1 MMYNSTTK
9 SIQRNKMKI
18 ITPHYILLQD
28 RVSTNLSIAY
38 DNTIKKIA
46 PYDELLEEFPDA
58 KVTTLRENSLLM
70 PGLINSHVHV
80 EFSGNKTELSYGDFI
95 SWLYSVIE
103 NREDLINGCSK
114 ECMKDSVDNMLKSG
128 ITTFGAISSHAMDL
142 EVCAEAKQN
151 VVFFNELIGSQA
163 AAADALYGDF
173 VSRLNASKAVE
184 REGFYPAVAVH
195 SPYSVHPVLVKKAIE
210 LVKSEGL
217 KLTAHF
223 MESQAERDWL
233 DNSEGDFKEF
243 FEKLLKQSSAVC
255 GSDEFLSYF
264 DGVDTLFTHA
274 TTTTE
279 QELNSISKNKQ
290 TIIHCPISN
299 RLLGNQTLNIK
310 ELNDKNIRW
319 VVATDGLSSN
329 YKLDLFEEMKISLFM
344 HADAP
349 LLDFA
354 RELLLGVT
362 KHAAEALGLNTGE
375 IKEGKNA
382 DMIVLDLDSEPSEE
396 LPIHIILHRYN
407 ISKVIIN
414 GEDAL

>member
-1 MMYNSTTK
+1 
-9 SIQRNKMKI
+9 MKI
-18 ITPHYILLQD
+18 ITPHYILLED
-28 RVSTNLSIAY
+28 RVSTNLSVAY
-38 DNTIKKIA
+38 DKTIKKIA
-46 PYDELLEEFPDA
+46 PFDVLLDEFPDA
-58 KVTTLRENSLLM
+58 QVTSLRENSLLM
-70 PGLINSHVHV
+70 PGLINSHVHI
-80 EFSGNKTELSYGDFI
+80 EFSANKTTLSYGDFI

-103 NREDLINGCSK
+103 NREDLINDCSV
-114 ECMKDSVDNMLKSG
+114 ECMNKSIDEMLRSG

-142 EVCAEAKQN
+142 EVCANAKQN

-173 VSRLNASKAVE
+173 VSRLEASKNIK
-184 REGFYPAVAVH
+184 RDGFYPAVAIH

-233 DNSEGDFKEF
+233 DNSQGDFKEF

-255 GSDEFLSYF
+255 DSKEFLAYF
-264 DGVDTLFTHA
+264 DGVDALFTHA
-274 TTTTE
+274 TTTTDE
-279 QELNSISKNKQ
+279 ELKSISKNKQ

-299 RLLGNQTLNIK
+299 RLLGNKTLNIK

-329 YKLDLFEEMKISLFM
+329 YNLDLFEEMKISMFM
-344 HADAP
+344 HANAP

-354 RELLLGVT
+354 KQLLLGVT
-362 KHAAEALGLNTGE
+362 KNAAEALGLNTGE

-382 DMIVLDLDSEPSEE
+382 DMIVLDLESEPTKE
-396 LPIHIILHRYN
+396 LLIHIILHRYN

-414 GEDAL
+414 GKDAL